1 MVDYA
6 AKGTRIDLD
15 GIEKVDGRDAY
26 KLKLTLK
33 NGEAMHVWLDAET
46 FLEAKIEGT
55 PRRLDGKYHPVEVY
69 FRDFRPVSGL
79 LVPDVL
85 ETKVQV
91 AQNGAGSRNLQ
102 SMTEKII
109 IDKVVVNPK
118 FDDSVFVR
126 PQI

>member
-1 MVDYA
+1 LVDYA

-33 NGEAMHVWLDAET
+33 NGEAMHVWIDAET

-69 FRDFRPVSGL
+69 LIFGR
-79 LVPDVL
+79 
-85 ETKVQV
+85 
-91 AQNGAGSRNLQ
+91 
-102 SMTEKII
+102 
-109 IDKVVVNPK
+109 
-118 FDDSVFVR
+118 
-126 PQI
+126 